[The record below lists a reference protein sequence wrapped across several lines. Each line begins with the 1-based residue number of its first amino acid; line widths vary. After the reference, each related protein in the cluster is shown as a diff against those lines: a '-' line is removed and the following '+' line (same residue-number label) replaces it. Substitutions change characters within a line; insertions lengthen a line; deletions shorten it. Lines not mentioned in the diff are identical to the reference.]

1 MHKTQQG
8 IFAEH
13 FPVQK
18 TFEEYLFDSQEEL
31 LTVKT
36 RPEFFLIRGIH
47 LTDPV
52 PDLFNQQKEQEYQP
66 EDKRKD
72 KQVKSHIPEVSN
84 AVWIESIRFLRLT
97 PRGQTSWHLPH
108 SMHFMI
114 SFLRW
119 SNSPL

>member
-18 TFEEYLFDSQEEL
+18 AFEEYLSEGEEEF
-31 LTVKT
+31 LTAETNLKSIFIH
-36 RPEFFLIRGIH
+36 RIH
-47 LTDPV
+47 LGDPV
-52 PDLFNQQKEQEYQP
+52 PDPFNQRKEQEYQP

-84 AVWIESIRFLRLT
+84 AV
-97 PRGQTSWHLPH
+97 
-108 SMHFMI
+108 
-114 SFLRW
+114 
-119 SNSPL
+119 